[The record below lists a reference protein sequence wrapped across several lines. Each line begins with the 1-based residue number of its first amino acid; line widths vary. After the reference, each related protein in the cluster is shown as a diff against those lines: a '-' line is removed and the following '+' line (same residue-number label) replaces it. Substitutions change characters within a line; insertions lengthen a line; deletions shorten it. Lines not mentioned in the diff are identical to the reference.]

1 MVSPTIASRRAV
13 RHAQVDLACGQTEQV
28 LATTQGRVA
37 ARHWI
42 RQARASTYS
51 AAVVGQGSQKIG
63 PFPQSVQLCRHRAVL
78 RDPITETSLDAGE
91 LPVLLRTGQVF
102 IYLKWMRYLL
112 DVSLRDKKYV
122 VLNVDETS
130 ISQVS
135 TAGHGLVSRAVV
147 RTTGLR
153 RMDASTTDRTDVK
166 TTLLGLV
173 CDQPDLQPL
182 LPQVI
187 LPKYTQNAIPPQWA
201 IDEFAQ
207 QGFPFQFWH
216 RTSGFATSRI
226 MCEWALAVRSA
237 VHSWRDDVWIV
248 LVLDCSSV
256 HVDAATL
263 QRLAHLGLLVVLI
276 PGKCTWLLQPLDV
289 YVFAELKAML
299 RSLAAGEQLERG
311 AEKEPRGAWISRA
324 ARSVRSVLVQRDW
337 SSQFA
342 RLGCGLDLSDL
353 RDDLMVHL
361 PPGVIMP
368 ALPTRH
374 ELARLLNR
382 PADTDV
388 TKEIHRALCTPAIR
402 ADQAPAETM
411 PRRGAIQPLPM
422 TATAQR
428 KRRREHSPADA
439 QPLRRVRE
447 HLTQRRG
454 SDAPCIPGWPHARQV
469 VVEPS
474 HE

>member
-1 MVSPTIASRRAV
+1 M
-13 RHAQVDLACGQTEQV
+13 
-28 LATTQGRVA
+28 
-37 ARHWI
+37 
-42 RQARASTYS
+42 
-51 AAVVGQGSQKIG
+51 
-63 PFPQSVQLCRHRAVL
+63 
-78 RDPITETSLDAGE
+78 
-91 LPVLLRTGQVF
+91 
-102 IYLKWMRYLL
+102 
-112 DVSLRDKKYV
+112 
-122 VLNVDETS
+122 
-130 ISQVS
+130 
-135 TAGHGLVSRAVV
+135 
-147 RTTGLR
+147 
-153 RMDASTTDRTDVK
+153 
-166 TTLLGLV
+166 
-173 CDQPDLQPL
+173 
-182 LPQVI
+182 I
-187 LPKYTQNAIPPQWA
+187 LPKYTQNAVPPQWA
-201 IDEFAQ
+201 IDEFAR

-248 LVLDCSSV
+248 LVLDCSTV

-263 QRLAHLGLLVVLI
+263 QRFAHLGILVVLI

-289 YVFAELKAML
+289 YVFAELKALL
-299 RSLAAGEQLERG
+299 RSLSSGEQLERG
-311 AEKEPRGAWISRA
+311 AEKEPRGAWISRT

-342 RLGCGLDLSDL
+342 RLGCGLGLSGL

-361 PPGVIMP
+361 PPGVIIP

-374 ELARLLNR
+374 ELARLVTR

-388 TKEIHRALCTPAIR
+388 TKEIHRALCLPAIR
-402 ADQAPAETM
+402 TGQLPTGAM
-411 PRRGAIQPLPM
+411 PRRGAIQPLPE
-422 TATAQR
+422 TTTAQR
-428 KRRREHSPADA
+428 KRRMEHPPEGD

-454 SDAPCIPGWPHARQV
+454 SDAPCTPGWPHARQV